1 MQFTDTHSHLYDSAF
16 HGEEDAAVERANA
29 AGVTKII
36 SADIDSKTRDAMF
49 RLADRHKDCMFPTLG
64 LHPTEI
70 STDYGEELEKMEEYF
85 SRKIYA
91 IGEIGLDFY
100 WSKEYIKEQKE
111 AFRKQLGYAKRM
123 DLPVIIHS
131 RDATEAIFEI
141 LKECGAGE
149 LRGVFHAYSGSAD
162 TFRRI
167 EKLGNWYVGIG
178 GVLTFKNASIA
189 ETVKEIGIKRILLE
203 TDCPYLTPVPYRGRR
218 NESAYIPIIASRL
231 AELKSISIE
240 EVAAETSN
248 NANQLFGI

>member
-49 RLADRHKDCMFPTLG
+49 GLADRHKDCMFPTLG

-70 STDYGEELEKMEEYF
+70 STDYEEELEKMEEYF

-100 WSKEYIKEQKE
+100 WSKEYVKEQKE

-189 ETVKEIGIKRILLE
+189 ETVKGIGIERILLE

-231 AELKSISIE
+231 AELKGISIE